1 MMKKF
6 LFLGTVAI
14 LGLICGCATEKIA
27 EGVATKNL
35 SGNGTVIDSHVGI
48 NMENKIPEL
57 RTVFISG
64 DIATVKAG
72 TNAVSYREESSA
84 SVWNASSVT
93 KKRFLAI
100 TLTDA
105 GDVPAA
111 IKAVAEVLAIG
122 KEEKQVKTENETS
135 KER

>member
-1 MMKKF
+1 MRKIIIIPA
-6 LFLGTVAI
+6 LA
-14 LGLICGCATEKIA
+14 GLIGLLAGCATETIA
-27 EGVATKNL
+27 QGITTKNL
-35 SGNGTVIDSHVGI
+35 SGNGTVIDSHVGL
-48 NMENKIPEL
+48 NMDNKIPEL

-64 DIATVKAG
+64 DIATVKSG

-111 IKAVAEVLAIG
+111 IKAVAEVF
-122 KEEKQVKTENETS
+122 KTAEAETS
-135 KER
+135 AANAVPAGK

>member
-1 MMKKF
+1 M
-6 LFLGTVAI
+6 
-14 LGLICGCATEKIA
+14 
-27 EGVATKNL
+27 
-35 SGNGTVIDSHVGI
+35 
-48 NMENKIPEL
+48 
-57 RTVFISG
+57 
-64 DIATVKAG
+64 
-72 TNAVSYREESSA
+72 
-84 SVWNASSVT
+84 